1 MTKLKLGEKNDAK
14 TNHHK
19 LTTIHNLQKPIL
31 KQKKT

>member
-19 LTTIHNLQKPIL
+19 LSAIHRLQKPIL
-31 KQKKT
+31 